1 MKTGLFFGS
10 FNPIHLGHL
19 IVANYMVEYSG
30 IDELWFIISPHNPL
44 KNTKNLLD
52 EYERLDLLKLAIADN
67 PKLVV
72 NDIEFSL
79 PRPSYTIDT
88 LKYLEEQFPYREW
101 VLVMGTDT
109 VKTLPKW
116 KNYEQLISDYKIYA
130 YSRPGFELGE
140 EEVFPNLHWF
150 KNVPL
155 VEVSATFIRHAI
167 EKGKSIK
174 YLVQDSVIKKIEESG
189 QYLKK

>member
-116 KNYEQLISDYKIYA
+116 KNYEQIINNHSIYVYPRQDSECESGAFAKHPHVIITQAPVMEIS
-130 YSRPGFELGE
+130 S
-140 EEVFPNLHWF
+140 
-150 KNVPL
+150 
-155 VEVSATFIRHAI
+155 SFIRKAI
-167 EKGKSIK
+167 LEKKDVSCFMPEK
-174 YLVQDSVIKKIEESG
+174 VAAYVSEMNFYKM
-189 QYLKK
+189 

>member
-10 FNPIHLGHL
+10 FNPVHLGHL
-19 IVANYMVEYSG
+19 IVANYMVEYTD
-30 IDELWFIISPHNPL
+30 IDELWFIVSPHNPL

-52 EYERLDLLKLAIADN
+52 EYERLDMLKLAIAGND
-67 PKLVV
+67 KLAV

-79 PRPSYTIDT
+79 PRPSYSIDT
-88 LKYLEEQFPYREW
+88 LNYLETKFPENEW
-101 VLVMGTDT
+101 ALVMGTDT

-116 KNYEQLISDYKIYA
+116 KNYEQLISGYKVYA
-130 YSRPGFELGE
+130 YSRPGFMLDEKDI
-140 EEVFPNLHWF
+140 FPNLHWF
-150 KNVPL
+150 KDVPL

-174 YLVQDSVIKKIEESG
+174 YLVPDKVIEKINADGLYHKK
-189 QYLKK
+189 